1 VTALRILLVEDD
13 ENIRAVLAEVL
24 ESLGHSVC
32 GTAATESEA
41 VIAAAKCMPDLM
53 IVDIGLA
60 SGSGVAAVA
69 HILQTGHVPH
79 LFKSGV
85 RPEYLAN
92 GAPVLRKPF
101 SEAELIRSIEAALKL
116 SQPERGVAHE

>member
-13 ENIRAVLAEVL
+13 ANIRAVLAEVL

-41 VIAAAKCMPDLM
+41 VIAAVKCMPDLM

-60 SGSGVAAVA
+60 SGNGVAAVA
-69 HILQTGHVPH
+69 RILQSGHVPH
-79 LFKSGV
+79 LFMTGV
-85 RPEYLAN
+85 RPEYVAN
-92 GAPVLRKPF
+92 GAPVLKKPF
-101 SEAELIRSIEAALKL
+101 SEADLVLAIETALKP

>member
-1 VTALRILLVEDD
+1 
-13 ENIRAVLAEVL
+13 
-24 ESLGHSVC
+24 
-32 GTAATESEA
+32 
-41 VIAAAKCMPDLM
+41 
-53 IVDIGLA
+53 
-60 SGSGVAAVA
+60 VAAVA

-79 LFKSGV
+79 LFMSGV

-101 SEAELIRSIEAALKL
+101 SEGELVRSIEAALKL